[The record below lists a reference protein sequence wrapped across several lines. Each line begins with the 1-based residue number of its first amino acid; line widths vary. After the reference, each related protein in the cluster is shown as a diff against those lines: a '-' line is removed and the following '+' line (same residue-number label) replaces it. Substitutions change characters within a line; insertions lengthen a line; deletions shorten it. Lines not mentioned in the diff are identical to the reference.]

1 MLSVLMLNVTFYL
14 LLLLCWVSQYSVSHC
29 IWCNAECH
37 NSLSHILFGML
48 SVFILIVVK
57 LNVIM
62 LSVVA
67 QHTGLHVFSNLRELG
82 SAPTPKVL
90 HSGRL
95 MPNSKTS
102 EQLENR
108 SSELLRRC
116 LKLLLAFCQCPSCKL
131 CQIEVILGMT
141 LKKAPSLLQW
151 KSDYLHNTNII
162 L

>member
-1 MLSVLMLNVTFYL
+1 VS
-14 LLLLCWVSQYSVSHC
+14 LCSVSHFIC
-29 IWCNAECH
+29 CYAECH
-37 NSLSHILFGML
+37 NAQCHVLFGVTLSVIILCITFYLVLL
-48 SVFILIVVK
+48 SVFILSVVK

-67 QHTGLHVFSNLRELG
+67 QHTGLHVFPNLRELG

-108 SSELLRRC
+108 PSELLRRC

-131 CQIEVILGMT
+131 CQI
-141 LKKAPSLLQW
+141 
-151 KSDYLHNTNII
+151 
-162 L
+162 